1 MTHSHLMFYPHS
13 VKDIAEI
20 HNLVRG
26 FFESRILLSAN
37 NLGLFDHLEK
47 PVSAR
52 SLARKLDLDGRAL
65 EILLDALTSLGLLR
79 KRNGFYKNSRTASK
93 YLVTGKKT
101 YQGDIL
107 RHYDQLWKRWS
118 DLDRI
123 LQTGRPSEK
132 GKDHRAFI
140 RGMHNLASKKAK
152 GLVSLI
158 GPAPNDRILDLG
170 GGPGT
175 YSIEF
180 AKRGCLV
187 TLFDLPQTID
197 IAREYIGENHPS
209 ITLTEGDFLKD
220 PIGKGYD
227 IVFASNILHIFSS
240 RENLKLIKKIRRSL
254 LPGGRFIIN
263 DFLLHEKR
271 TSPLSGAIFSVNMLV
286 NTPSGR
292 AYTIREM
299 TGWCRQAG
307 FRRIRTTRV
316 DESVLIQAEK

>member
-1 MTHSHLMFYPHS
+1 MFYPHS
-13 VKDIAEI
+13 VKDATEI
-20 HNLVRG
+20 HSLVRG
-26 FFESRILLSAN
+26 FLGSRILLTAN

-52 SLARKLDLDGRAL
+52 SLARKLTLDGRAL
-65 EILLDALTSLGLLR
+65 EILLDALSGLGLIR
-79 KRNGFYKNSRTASK
+79 KRKGLYRNSRAASR
-93 YLVTGKKT
+93 YLVTEKKG

-118 DLDRI
+118 DLDGI

-132 GKDHRAFI
+132 GKDHESFI
-140 RGMHNLASKKAK
+140 RGMHNLAALKAK
-152 GLVSLI
+152 ALVNLT
-158 GPAPNDRILDLG
+158 GPGAGDRVLDLG

-175 YSIEF
+175 YSVEF
-180 AKRGCLV
+180 AKRGCFV
-187 TLFDLPQTID
+187 TLFDLPKTIN
-197 IAREYIGENHPS
+197 IAREHIGENHPS
-209 ITLTEGDFLKD
+209 ITLIEGDFLRD

-227 IVFASNILHIFSS
+227 IVFASNILHIFTS
-240 RENLKLIKKIRRSL
+240 RENLKLIKKIWRSL
-254 LPGGRFIIN
+254 LAGGRLIIN

-271 TSPLSGAIFSVNMLV
+271 TSPLSGALFSVNMLV

-292 AYTIREM
+292 AYTIKEM

>member
-1 MTHSHLMFYPHS
+1 MFYPLS
-13 VKDIAEI
+13 VKDITEI
-20 HNLVRG
+20 HGLVRG
-26 FFESRILLSAN
+26 FWTSRIILTAN
-37 NLGLFDHLEK
+37 NLGLFDHLDK

-52 SLARKLDLDGRAL
+52 GLARRLRLDERAL
-65 EILLDALTSLGLLR
+65 EILLDALSGLGLIR
-79 KRNGFYKNSRTASK
+79 KSKGFYRNSRTASRH
-93 YLVTGKKT
+93 LVRGKKH

-107 RHYDQLWKRWS
+107 RHQDQLWKRWS
-118 DLDRI
+118 DLDGI

-132 GKDHRAFI
+132 GKDHESFI
-140 RGMHNLASKKAK
+140 RGMHNLASEKAK

-209 ITLTEGDFLKD
+209 VTLVEGDFLKD

-240 RENLKLIKKIRRSL
+240 RENQKLIKKIRRSL
-254 LPGGRFIIN
+254 LTGGRLIIN

-271 TSPLSGAIFSVNMLV
+271 TSPPSGAIFSVNMLV

-292 AYTIREM
+292 VYTTKEM

-307 FRRIRTTRV
+307 FRRVRTTRV